1 MRDYELVYIIRP
13 TAAEEE
19 VGTLNERVQTWIGA
33 DGGEIQRINPW
44 GRRRLAY
51 PIDNFRDGTYV
62 AVEFRSG
69 PQTIDGIE
77 RNLKLSEDVI
87 RYLLIRRGS

>member
-19 VGTLNERVQTWIGA
+19 VATLNERVQGWITA
-33 DGGEIQRINPW
+33 DGGEIQRVNPW

-51 PIDNFRDGTYV
+51 PIERFRDGHYV
-62 AVEFRSG
+62 QVNFRG
-69 PQTIDGIE
+69 QPFGLGGLE
-77 RNLKLSEDVI
+77 RQLKLSEDVI
-87 RYLLIRRGS
+87 RYLLVRQGT